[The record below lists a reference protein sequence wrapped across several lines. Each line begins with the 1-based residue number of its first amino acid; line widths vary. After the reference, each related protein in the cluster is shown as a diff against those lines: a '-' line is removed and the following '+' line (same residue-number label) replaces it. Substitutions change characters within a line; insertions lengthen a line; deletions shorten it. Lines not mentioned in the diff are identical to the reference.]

1 MCSAVTA
8 KCTVR
13 LLERGTVR
21 RVGRGLGLLQRA
33 ILTTL
38 EETTGESAEVWALTV
53 AQLVERT
60 GRSARQV
67 RHALDALESR
77 GLVVVSR
84 HECIGT
90 TPNVGRWQVE
100 DESPWQTVPEGSEI
114 VVIHSGERY
123 PDGYASHRETASRDV
138 RMYRVGM
145 PKVGSLV
152 ALPERWVAHECRQQL
167 SPPGS
172 TS

>member
-1 MCSAVTA
+1 M
-8 KCTVR
+8 
-13 LLERGTVR
+13 

-38 EETTGESAEVWALTV
+38 EETTGEGAEVWALTV

-138 RMYRVGM
+138 RMYRAGM

-152 ALPERWVAHECRQQL
+152 ALPERWVAHECRQL
-167 SPPGS
+167 SPPGA

>member
-1 MCSAVTA
+1 
-8 KCTVR
+8 
-13 LLERGTVR
+13 
-21 RVGRGLGLLQRA
+21 VGRGLGLLQRA

-38 EETTGESAEVWALTV
+38 EETTGEGAEVWALTV

-84 HECIGT
+84 HECIGM

-100 DESPWQTVPEGSEI
+100 NQSPWQTVPEGSEI

-123 PDGYASHRETASRDV
+123 PDGYASSRETAPRDV
-138 RMYRVGM
+138 RMYRAGM

-152 ALPERWVAHECRQQL
+152 ALPDRWAAHECRQL
-167 SPPGS
+167 GPPGS

>member
-1 MCSAVTA
+1 M
-8 KCTVR
+8 
-13 LLERGTVR
+13 
-21 RVGRGLGLLQRA
+21 GRGLGLLQRD

-38 EETTGESAEVWALTV
+38 EETTGEGAEVWALTV
-53 AQLVERT
+53 AQLADRT

-77 GLVVVSR
+77 GLVVVCR
-84 HECIGT
+84 HECIGM

-100 DESPWQTVPEGSEI
+100 DDSPWQRVPEGSEI

-123 PDGYASHRETASRDV
+123 PEGYASSRETASRDV
-138 RMYRVGM
+138 RMYRAGM

-152 ALPERWVAHECRQQL
+152 ALPERWAAHECRQL
-167 SPPGS
+167 GPPGS

>member
-1 MCSAVTA
+1 M
-8 KCTVR
+8 
-13 LLERGTVR
+13 
-21 RVGRGLGLLQRA
+21 GRGLGLLQRA

-38 EETTGESAEVWALTV
+38 EETTGEGAEVWALTV

-77 GLVVVSR
+77 GLVVVCR
-84 HECIGT
+84 HERVGT

-123 PDGYASHRETASRDV
+123 PDGYASHGETASRDV
-138 RMYRVGM
+138 RMYRAGM

-152 ALPERWVAHECRQQL
+152 ALPQRWAAHECRQL
-167 SPPGS
+167 GPPPGS
-172 TS
+172 TW

>member
-1 MCSAVTA
+1 
-8 KCTVR
+8 
-13 LLERGTVR
+13 
-21 RVGRGLGLLQRA
+21 VGRGLGLLQRA

-38 EETTGESAEVWALTV
+38 EETTGEGAEVWALTV
-53 AQLVERT
+53 A
-60 GRSARQV
+60 QV

-84 HECIGT
+84 HECIGM

-100 DESPWQTVPEGSEI
+100 DQSPWQTVPEGSEI

-123 PDGYASHRETASRDV
+123 PDGYASSRETAPRDV
-138 RMYRVGM
+138 RMYRAGM

-152 ALPERWVAHECRQQL
+152 ALPERWAAHECRQL

>member
-1 MCSAVTA
+1 V
-8 KCTVR
+8 
-13 LLERGTVR
+13 

-38 EETTGESAEVWALTV
+38 EETTGEGAELWALTV
-53 AQLVERT
+53 AQLAERT

-84 HECIGT
+84 HECIST

-123 PDGYASHRETASRDV
+123 PDGYTSHRETASRDV
-138 RMYRVGM
+138 RMYRAGM

-152 ALPERWVAHECRQQL
+152 ALPERWVAHECRQL
-167 SPPGS
+167 SPPGA